1 MTPHTKA
8 LAKAV
13 TWRVV
18 GTADTVFWSYLIT
31 GSLKWAGSIGLCELL
46 TKSLYYYLHERI
58 WGFEWRRRPKAAA
71 EAARFALAGQN
82 REDAA

>member
-1 MTPHTKA
+1 MSPHRKA

-13 TWRVV
+13 TWRIV

-31 GSLKWAGSIGLCELL
+31 GSLKWAGSIGFCELI

-58 WGFEWRRRPKAAA
+58 WNFERKRSKSVPSEPRY
-71 EAARFALAGQN
+71 ALAD
-82 REDAA
+82 RESEDAA